1 VRLAAAFL
9 LAAALGCASGLPFG
23 ESEPLRLSQLDRTGD
38 PTRRASLRLCVE
50 GLDAEVAGRGRSAT
64 SYYERAIQL
73 DPTNPYA
80 YLSLARHAVD
90 AGDGEAALEY
100 LDRAEQLLA
109 AEGAL
114 SPGVEAHVAGLRGG
128 ALAAEGR
135 DGASDL
141 AHARGLYPG
150 VWGDGRLS
158 AAELR

>member
-1 VRLAAAFL
+1 
-9 LAAALGCASGLPFG
+9 LAAALGCAAGLPFG
-23 ESEPLRLSQLDRTGD
+23 EGEPLRLSELERSGD

-50 GLDAEVAGRGRSAT
+50 GLDAEVAGRGRGAA

-90 AGDGEAALEY
+90 LGDGDAALEY
-100 LDRAEQLLA
+100 LDRAEQLLSS
-109 AEGAL
+109 EGAL
-114 SPGVEAHVAGLRGG
+114 SPRVEAHLAGLRGA
-128 ALAAEGR
+128 ALEATGR
-135 DGASDL
+135 QGRADL
-141 AHARGLYPG
+141 DRARGLYPA